1 MSPDRHRWVLEG
13 RGCAQMSG
21 AACGAP
27 VVRLA
32 SRTRASLRL
41 AAAIPR
47 RPGDLTAERAARDNW
62 RVRTEAT
69 FARIIM
75 QVKGVRYHSTCWVC
89 PLWDDRYGT
98 NTSLERGDV
107 RVGCAEVTEACL
119 AVGSSSNKRTKLA
132 LYPVNGSSSDSGVG
146 ALLTSDVSGARSKR
160 THAPR
165 LQNIRDNVPEAGE
178 EYLWNITRLS
188 AHMGLSESGIRRLVR
203 RGVIPAVRVGRRILF
218 RPMSIERFI
227 EERETGG
234 DIPAARGRAT
244 SLLRQ
249 RGPRSPMISGRG
261 ST

>member
-1 MSPDRHRWVLEG
+1 MG
-13 RGCAQMSG
+13 TRGPRLRAKEQRSVRCSG
-21 AACGAP
+21 SAFGIWGKS
-27 VVRLA
+27 VSSIR
-32 SRTRASLRL
+32 SRDPS
-41 AAAIPR
+41 
-47 RPGDLTAERAARDNW
+47 RPSDLTAEGAARDNW

-75 QVKGVRYHSTCWVC
+75 QVKGVRYDPHGSSGFV
-89 PLWDDRYGT
+89 RYGMIAMEPIRA
-98 NTSLERGDV
+98 LKEGDV
-107 RVGCAEVTEACL
+107 RVGCAEVTEPCL
-119 AVGSSSNKRTKLA
+119 AVGSSTNKRTKLP
-132 LYPVNGSSSDSGVG
+132 LYPVNGSSSESGVG
-146 ALLTSDVSGARSKR
+146 ALLTSDVSRARSKR

-188 AHMGLSESGIRRLVR
+188 EYMGLSESGIRRLVR